1 MGSEMC
7 IRDSSR
13 TDHHSTR
20 LKSNFSFGTLYKLRP
35 LIMPGK
41 WAHHVMFTMSSS
53 HSPIYSTLSFRL
65 GFRKLS
71 LLSTSIKT
79 FHGFRLV
86 PFLPPAA
93 IFPPLSFARLK
104 WQWSFCF
111 WSEDRAALSAFQP
124 LEVLPASMDRN
135 RRACPCSTFP
145 LMKRLTVL
153 PNSNSEKTNRIY
165 S

>member
-1 MGSEMC
+1 MRSLPHGPSFHKTEVQFLFRHALQVPAPHHARKMGS
-7 IRDSSR
+7 SR
-13 TDHHSTR
+13 
-20 LKSNFSFGTLYKLRP
+20 
-35 LIMPGK
+35 
-41 WAHHVMFTMSSS
+41 HVYDEFKPFTHILNSLL
-53 HSPIYSTLSFRL
+53 PTWVPKLSF
-65 GFRKLS
+65 
-71 LLSTSIKT
+71 LSTSIKT